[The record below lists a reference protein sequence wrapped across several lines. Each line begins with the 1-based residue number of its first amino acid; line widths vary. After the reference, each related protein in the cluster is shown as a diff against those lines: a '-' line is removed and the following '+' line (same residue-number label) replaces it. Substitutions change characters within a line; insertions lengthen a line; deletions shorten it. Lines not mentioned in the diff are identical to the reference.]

1 MYKDQKEQKH
11 TAKENHQT
19 TTGSVERKRNVKIN
33 QERRSKIVINIYL
46 SIIIL
51 NINRL
56 NAPIKKQSGRLY

>member
-1 MYKDQKEQKH
+1 MYKDQKEQNR

-19 TTGSVERKRNVKIN
+19 TTGKVTRKRNIKIN
-33 QERRSKIVINIYL
+33 QERRFKILINIYL

-56 NAPIKKQSGRLY
+56 NAPIKKQSGRLD